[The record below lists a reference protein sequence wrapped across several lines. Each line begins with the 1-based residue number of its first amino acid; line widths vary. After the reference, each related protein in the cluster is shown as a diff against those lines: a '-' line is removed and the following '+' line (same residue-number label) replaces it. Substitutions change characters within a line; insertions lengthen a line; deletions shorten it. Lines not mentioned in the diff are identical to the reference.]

1 MSIRNPSKAK
11 FLQWRLECVGH
22 TIIELIAGLLP
33 GPWVFRVGEWLGGII
48 WPFMGK
54 RRRIVIRN
62 LRIAFAGEME
72 MAEIH
77 RMAKASFCRTAANM
91 LSLAYT
97 ARLSPDRLKDVL
109 RVENIELLEQT
120 LAKGRGVVL
129 LLAHMGN
136 WELLSR
142 MVHFFPAGSK
152 AGAMYRHLNNIP
164 LDRRTRKRREADGTR
179 MFSKSDSF
187 HHIAGFLREGGI
199 VGILADQRVA
209 MQGDVVPFFG
219 RLTRATPLPS
229 LLARRAKAEVL
240 ALSLVTKSPG
250 KWKAVFHPVE
260 KPHDTKNCMATLE
273 RAMRSGP
280 TDVFWLQERWKVYA
294 APHVPFAKWLDGK
307 HSNQHKPHRA
317 LLWLTDAPENWSLP
331 NDWRHPDLNYE
342 AVVLDGFTG
351 ADWLTGDTNSF
362 TPVVK
367 GDPSVR
373 ELQDRIHSIDEM
385 QPVPLDFI
393 LTTKISDNLIKATK
407 DLSIPLIQLP
417 S

>member
-1 MSIRNPSKAK
+1 MSVPNPSKAK
-11 FLQWRLECVGH
+11 FLQWRLECIGH

-33 GPWVFRVGEWLGGII
+33 GPWVFRVGEWLGALA

-62 LRIAFAGEME
+62 LRIAFAGEMDLP
-72 MAEIH
+72 EIH

-179 MFSKSDSF
+179 MFSKNEGF
-187 HHIAGFLREGGI
+187 HQVTGFLREGGI
-199 VGILADQRVA
+199 VGILADQRTGFH
-209 MQGDVVPFFG
+209 GDLVPFFG
-219 RLTRATPLPS
+219 RLTRSSPLPS
-229 LLARRAKAEVL
+229 LLARRSKSGLL
-240 ALSLVTKSPG
+240 ALSLVTESPG
-250 KWKAVFHPVE
+250 KWRAEFLPVNAATTA
-260 KPHDTKNCMATLE
+260 DCMETLE
-273 RAMRSGP
+273 QTIRRSP
-280 TDVFWLQERWKVYA
+280 IDVFWLQERWKFLCN
-294 APHVPFAKWLDGK
+294 PKNPISTLLEDE
-307 HSNQHKPHRA
+307 NQQGEKVFRA
-317 LLWLTDAPENWSLP
+317 LAWLSEKNSSWQVPKPWTHVNVEYEYALPKSMSRPSWIPPDASIHEVSA
-331 NDWRHPDLNYE
+331 HAGE
-342 AVVLDGFTG
+342 AAL
-351 ADWLTGDTNSF
+351 
-362 TPVVK
+362 
-367 GDPSVR
+367 R
-373 ELQDRIHSIDEM
+373 SIIETIDSGS
-385 QPVPLDFI
+385 PLPLDFI
-393 LTTKISDNLIKATK
+393 LTTAPSPELAAAAHAET
-407 DLSIPLIQLP
+407 IPLIQLP
-417 S
+417 

>member
-1 MSIRNPSKAK
+1 MSVRNPSKAK
-11 FLQWRLECVGH
+11 FLQWRLECIGH

-72 MAEIH
+72 MAKIH

-179 MFSKSDSF
+179 MFSKNEGF
-187 HHIAGFLREGGI
+187 HQITGFLREGGI
-199 VGILADQRVA
+199 VGILADQRVG
-209 MQGDVVPFFG
+209 MQGDLVSFFG

-229 LLARRAKAEVL
+229 LLARRTKAEVL
-240 ALSLVTKSPG
+240 ALSVITESPG
-250 KWKAVFHPVE
+250 KWRAMFYPVE
-260 KPHDTKNCMATLE
+260 KPHTTESCMAALE
-273 RAMRSGP
+273 VTMKTGSK
-280 TDVFWLQERWKVYA
+280 DVFWLQERWKVYLGPKTA
-294 APHVPFAKWLDGK
+294 FNRWIDTAHMISK
-307 HSNQHKPHRA
+307 KPHRG
-317 LLWLTDAPENWSLP
+317 LLWLIGTPANWTLP
-331 NDWRHPDLNYE
+331 DDWRHSDVRYVA
-342 AVVLDGFTG
+342 AVGIDFPG
-351 ADWLTGDTNSF
+351 ADWLSDNTKIF
-362 TPVVK
+362 TPTVSES
-367 GDPSVR
+367 PSAL
-373 ELQDRIHSIDEM
+373 ELESHIHSIDET
-385 QPVPLDFI
+385 QDTPVDFI
-393 LTTKISDNLIKATK
+393 LTANASTNLIRAANR
-407 DLSIPLIQLP
+407 LSIPLISL
-417 S
+417 